1 MQRGKDASAE
11 IEQIM
16 DLQIMTSMKEY
27 EFTRALLKNYKNA
40 DGIKE
45 SDFYDGVHCTSEA
58 LEKFFHGIWQAL
70 EEADKGI
77 TPHVLSL
84 KNRTTAAER
93 ISW

>member
-1 MQRGKDASAE
+1 M
-11 IEQIM
+11 I
-16 DLQIMTSMKEY
+16 L
-27 EFTRALLKNYKNA
+27 

-58 LEKFFHGIWQAL
+58 LEKFFPGIWQAL
-70 EEADKGI
+70 EEAYKGI